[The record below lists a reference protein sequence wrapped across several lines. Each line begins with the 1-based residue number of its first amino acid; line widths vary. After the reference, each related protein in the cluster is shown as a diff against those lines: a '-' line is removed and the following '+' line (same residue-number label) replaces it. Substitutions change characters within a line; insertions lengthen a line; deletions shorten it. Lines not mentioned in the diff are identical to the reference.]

1 MQSRKIQYNGIPPKE
16 TEIPH
21 MLEASSDSHLHALEC
36 TRLNWKWNLWCVF
49 ADQTHD
55 GEGNN
60 NFKF

>member
-36 TRLNWKWNLWCVF
+36 TRLS
-49 ADQTHD
+49 
-55 GEGNN
+55 
-60 NFKF
+60 